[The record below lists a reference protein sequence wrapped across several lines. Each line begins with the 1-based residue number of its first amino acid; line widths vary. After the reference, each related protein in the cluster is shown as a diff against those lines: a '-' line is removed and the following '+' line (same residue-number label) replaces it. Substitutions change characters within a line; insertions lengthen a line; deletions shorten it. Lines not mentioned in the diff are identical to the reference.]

1 MSTPRRAGTVLL
13 IAAALTAGPA
23 AGAAWAEPNLTDGAT
38 CTQTTKSGSGVQT
51 ADPTGNDGSLDPQV
65 LEQAQELVAQ
75 TRALLTTLIS
85 SDDPRAAALAEQLRG
100 MGVTPAVAS
109 GWRQQAH
116 DVADSLLAQQSP
128 VAQEA
133 AVVLASA
140 GFSPTPADL
149 RGPSAAQAAVERD
162 SPSHAAV
169 SNASLPA
176 MAATAPVSGTQAG
189 ATPMSAMSA
198 VLAGATEAAASQSG
212 DGPVQVCG
220 QGPVQGARG
229 SLEDDEAS
237 QSEDRGGSSNGGTS
251 ADLSDDRAP
260 VGESSSEATAAGSSV
275 GTSPSASSASGE
287 ATDGTASQEE
297 GDDSASGG
305 GRTSDSDSAE
315 AWSKDLQALTDEL
328 SAQVDDPDAQ
338 ALAQRLRGRGLD
350 ESAEPSSA
358 EPSSADSAPAS
369 STSGAGAASSGT
381 SSAPRSLSP
390 GRSTGPVSSA
400 GAGGASGDLDFEIG
414 QLANELAAAP
424 DDPVAQQLSQALGSA
439 GFAGSEPGGAADRD
453 GGSGSSGSTGSATS
467 SSPGEGVSKPQNDP
481 SSDSGSSSRT
491 GEGGGGGSGEAQSAA
506 ASPSSASTGGREAE
520 PTSSETDP
528 ESSPSAD
535 ASPQDSSER
544 ESDGVPPTTPGR
556 DNETAPTDQA
566 PAATTDGAVWEQLA
580 ECESS
585 GNWAINSGNGYSG
598 GLQFDSST
606 WKAYGGDAYAPSAAE
621 ASREQQIAV
630 AEKLRDDRGGYGAWP
645 ACSRKLGL
653 S

>member
-23 AGAAWAEPNLTDGAT
+23 AGAAWAEPTLTDGAT
-38 CTQTTKSGSGVQT
+38 CTQSTKSGSGVQT
-51 ADPTGNDGSLDPQV
+51 ADPTGPDGSLDPQV
-65 LEQAQELVAQ
+65 LAQAQELVAQ

-149 RGPSAAQAAVERD
+149 RGPSDAQAVVERD

-237 QSEDRGGSSNGGTS
+237 QSEDRDGSSNGGTS
-251 ADLSDDRAP
+251 ADLPDDRAP
-260 VGESSSEATAAGSSV
+260 TGGPSSETTEAGSSV

-305 GRTSDSDSAE
+305 RSTSASDE

-328 SAQVDDPDAQ
+328 SARVDDPDAQ
-338 ALAQRLRGRGLD
+338 ALAQRLRGSGLD

-358 EPSSADSAPAS
+358 DSDPAS
-369 STSGAGAASSGT
+369 TTSGAGAASSGT

-390 GRSTGPVSSA
+390 GRSTGPASSA
-400 GAGGASGDLDFEIG
+400 VPGGASGDLDVEIG

-467 SSPGEGVSKPQNDP
+467 SSPGGGVSKPQNDP
-481 SSDSGSSSRT
+481 SSDSSSSLRT
-491 GEGGGGGSGEAQSAA
+491 GEGGGGGSGEAKSAA

-544 ESDGVPPTTPGR
+544 ESDGVPQATPSGN
-556 DNETAPTDQA
+556 DETAPDQA
-566 PAATTDGAVWEQLA
+566 PTATTDGAVWEQLA
-580 ECESS
+580 KCESN

-598 GLQFDSST
+598 VIRTAEVGSDADHCGPGEPAALPSS
-606 WKAYGGDAYAPSAAE
+606 WWASLSAL
-621 ASREQQIAV
+621 AS
-630 AEKLRDDRGGYGAWP
+630 WW
-645 ACSRKLGL
+645 SR
-653 S
+653 